1 MRITLVSTWKIVNAG
16 GEAERVFSLLANAMA
31 ERGHQ
36 VTGVCFDYE
45 AGQPGFP
52 LDARVRFVNA
62 GVGRKPPLWL
72 TKTAINLRSL
82 SFSRPRRREK
92 RLLLWEKFVGEPL
105 TTAVKR
111 TEPDVVIVFRAA
123 DAHLL
128 KCCGNITVPLVVM
141 SHNSTDKFL
150 PNYAPDALKKA
161 VEQSAAVQ
169 VLMPEFVDEVKAV
182 IPKARVVVIP
192 NAVPQYRETADRSS
206 HTIINVA
213 RISYQKHQDLLVKA
227 FALLADR
234 YPDWQVKIWGGN
246 NDQPEKITELQTLID
261 QEGLKNRIHLCGT
274 TDRVPQKLM
283 KASILAF
290 PSRWEGFSLALT
302 EAMSLGLPA
311 VGCLNCPSVNHL
323 IRHEE
328 NGLLSDDSPQSY
340 ARMLSR
346 LMENE
351 ELRCRLGNI
360 AKKDMQAY
368 DAENIWQRWETLL
381 FSVTGTE
388 VQREN
393 RHFDE
398 CRSRS

>member
-16 GEAERVFSLLANAMA
+16 GGAERVFSLLANAMA

-36 VTGVCFDYE
+36 VTGICFDYE

-52 LDARVRFVNA
+52 LDARVKFVNA
-62 GVGRKPPLWL
+62 GAGRKPPLWL

-82 SFSRPRRREK
+82 SFSRPKRREK

-128 KCCGNITVPLVVM
+128 KCFGNLAAPLVVM

-150 PNYAPDALKKA
+150 PSYAPNSLKKA

-169 VLMPEFVDEVKAV
+169 VLMPEFADEIKAL

-192 NAVPQYRETADRSS
+192 NAVPQYREMADRSS

-227 FALLADR
+227 FSLLADR

-246 NDQPEKITELQTLID
+246 NDQPEKITELQALIN
-261 QEGLKNRIHLCGT
+261 QEGLKDRVLLCGT
-274 TDRVPQKLM
+274 TDRVPQELM

-290 PSRWEGFSLALT
+290 PSRWEGFGLALA
-302 EAMSLGLPA
+302 EAMSMGLPA
-311 VGCLNCPSVNHL
+311 VGCLNCPAVNHL

-351 ELRCRLGNI
+351 ELRCRLGNT

-368 DAENIWQRWETLL
+368 AAESIWQQWETLL
-381 FSVTGTE
+381 FSVVGTE

-393 RHFDE
+393 RCIDE
-398 CRSRS
+398 RRLRS